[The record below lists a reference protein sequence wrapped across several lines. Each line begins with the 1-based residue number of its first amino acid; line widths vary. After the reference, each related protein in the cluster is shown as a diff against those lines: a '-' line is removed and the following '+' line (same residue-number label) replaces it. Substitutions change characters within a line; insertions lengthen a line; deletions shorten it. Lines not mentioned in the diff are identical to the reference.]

1 MITLNALPFELSW
14 TEVMGYVGSALV
26 LISFLM
32 TSVVKLRLVNM
43 AGSII
48 SCTYALIIGSYPL
61 ALMNFALV
69 LINLHFL
76 WKARQTTEKHYV
88 LIETQKGDAVLTHL
102 LRKYTDDILLCF
114 PGLHVEP
121 EQVEHSFLIL
131 CDDAPAG
138 IVLGSSEGTQLDL
151 LLDYSLPPYRDHSLG
166 HFLRE
171 ALPKK
176 GYRSL
181 IFRGPTDKHVTHLE
195 KMGFVPQADGSWRCE
210 LTAPAAENRE

>member
-1 MITLNALPFELSW
+1 MQIISAAIHIDLGW
-14 TEVMGYVGSALV
+14 TEIMGYIGSALV

-32 TSVVKLRLVNM
+32 TSVVKLRVVNM

-76 WKARQTTEKHYV
+76 LKARQTSEKHYTLV
-88 LIETQKGDAVLTHL
+88 ETQKSDAVLRHL
-102 LRKYTDDILLCF
+102 LLKYTEDILACF
-114 PGLHVEP
+114 PGLKVDP
-121 EQVEHSFLIL
+121 DTVDDAYLIL

-138 IVLGSSEGTQLDL
+138 VVLGKREGDTLHL

-166 HFLRE
+166 RFLLE
-171 ALPKK
+171 AFPRK
-176 GYRSL
+176 GIRTL
-181 IFRGPTDKHVTHLE
+181 IFTGPTEKHRGHLE
-195 KMGFVPQADGSWRCE
+195 KMGFEAQPDGSWMKT
-210 LTAPAAENRE
+210 L

>member
-1 MITLNALPFELSW
+1 MQIISAAIHIDLGW
-14 TEVMGYVGSALV
+14 TEIMGYIGSALV

-32 TSVVKLRLVNM
+32 TSVVKLRIVNM

-76 WKARQTTEKHYV
+76 WKARQTSEKHYTLV
-88 LIETQKGDAVLTHL
+88 ETQKGDAVLRHL
-102 LRKYTDDILLCF
+102 LLKYTEDILTCF
-114 PGLHVEP
+114 PGLRVDPDNVEDAY
-121 EQVEHSFLIL
+121 LIL

-138 IVLGSSEGTQLDL
+138 IVLGKRERETMHL

-166 HFLRE
+166 RFLLE
-171 ALPKK
+171 AFRGK
-176 GYRSL
+176 GIRTL
-181 IFRGPTDKHVTHLE
+181 IFSGPADNHKGHLE
-195 KMGFVPQADGSWRCE
+195 KMGFEAQADGSWVKK
-210 LTAPAAENRE
+210 LS

>member
-1 MITLNALPFELSW
+1 MQIISAAIHIDPGW
-14 TEVMGYVGSALV
+14 TEIMGYIGSALV

-32 TSVVKLRLVNM
+32 TSVVKLRVVNM

-76 WKARQTTEKHYV
+76 LKARQTSEKHYTLV
-88 LIETQKGDAVLTHL
+88 ETQKSDAVLRHL
-102 LRKYTDDILLCF
+102 LLKYTEDILACF
-114 PGLHVEP
+114 PGLKVDP
-121 EQVEHSFLIL
+121 DTVDDAYLIL

-138 IVLGSSEGTQLDL
+138 IVLGKRDGGTLHL

-166 HFLRE
+166 RFLLEAFLR
-171 ALPKK
+171 K
-176 GYRSL
+176 GIRTL
-181 IFRGPTDKHVTHLE
+181 IFSGPAENHKSHLE
-195 KMGFVPQADGSWRCE
+195 KMGFEAQPDGSWMKT
-210 LTAPAAENRE
+210 L

>member
-1 MITLNALPFELSW
+1 MHHLTAAVPVTLNA
-14 TEVMGYVGSALV
+14 TEILGYVGSALV

-32 TSVVKLRLVNM
+32 TSVVKLRIVNM

-76 WKARQTTEKHYV
+76 WKARQTSEKHYV
-88 LIETQKGDAVLTHL
+88 LVETAKDDAVLRHL
-102 LRKYTDDILLCF
+102 LLKYTEDILFCF
-114 PGLHVEP
+114 PGLKVEP
-121 EQVEHSFLIL
+121 GEVEKAFVIL

-138 IVLGSSEGTQLDL
+138 LVLGKAEGTCFHL

-166 HFLRE
+166 RFLTE
-171 ALPKK
+171 TLPKK
-176 GYRSL
+176 GYETL
-181 IFRGPTDKHVTHLE
+181 IFSGPAEKHTNHLE
-195 KMGFVPQADGSWRCE
+195 KMGYVRQEDGSWIRSLKDPE
-210 LTAPAAENRE
+210 TNE

>member
-1 MITLNALPFELSW
+1 MHFLTASLNITLNW
-14 TEVMGYVGSALV
+14 TEALGYAGSALV

-32 TSVVKLRLVNM
+32 TSVVKLRIVNM

-76 WKARQTTEKHYV
+76 LKARQTSEKHYTLV
-88 LIETQKGDAVLTHL
+88 ETQKSDAVLRHL
-102 LRKYTDDILLCF
+102 LMKYTEDILACF
-114 PGLHVEP
+114 PGLSVDP
-121 EQVEHSFLIL
+121 EAVDVAYLIL

-138 IVLGSSEGTQLDL
+138 IVLGKREGETLHL

-166 HFLRE
+166 RFLME
-171 ALPKK
+171 AFP
-176 GYRSL
+176 GRGIRTL
-181 IFRGPTDKHVTHLE
+181 IFTGPAENHKGHLE
-195 KMGFVPQADGSWRCE
+195 KMGFKVQPDGSWIRK
-210 LTAPAAENRE
+210 L